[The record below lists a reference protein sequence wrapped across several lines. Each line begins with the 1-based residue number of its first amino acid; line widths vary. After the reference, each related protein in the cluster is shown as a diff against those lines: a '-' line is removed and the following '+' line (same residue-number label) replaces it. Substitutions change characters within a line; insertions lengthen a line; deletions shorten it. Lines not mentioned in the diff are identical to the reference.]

1 MTGVT
6 AIFPPVSFLRNK
18 SLLFPASVSLAA
30 LLFTLQVFA
39 VDRLAI
45 QLGSISGADWSAAA
59 VTLEIHWQEGEK
71 ASYSLAGE
79 QLKHPAL
86 TTPLEHFGL
95 ECSDG
100 RISDWEIA
108 CDHGA
113 LHLNHAAI
121 ETQEIPLRF
130 RWNRRVQTLEIE
142 SDSIGLRAGSL
153 SLQVNSDPGS
163 WSVRLHS
170 DALDLKQLERLF
182 RPWVPRLAGV
192 EISGSARITLEI
204 EGKGEEIDGVRLD
217 TRFKNVAFSDAAYEY
232 LGEELSG
239 EWSLH
244 TGVTAAGWRGSQKI
258 LLRRGALLTPFLYL
272 APEKAPVTLTF
283 GFAADNKLQRVRI
296 DKLEYHH
303 PGILELAAS
312 ATLVLDDAVTLQDLQ
327 LVTGKTD
334 LQAVNEAYIQPIAA
348 ETLLDGMEVA
358 GTVAVELTTRTG
370 GPLKGKVDI
379 RDLYLE
385 QGDKLFAVYGLN
397 GTLVSTSDPEGESS
411 RLSWEGGHLM
421 QTVVL
426 GAAEAVL
433 RWQGET
439 LKLAKPMHLP
449 VLDGAIKVERFAIGG
464 DEAGP
469 QVAFEGV
476 ITPISMAEV
485 SRALGWP
492 QLAGTLSGVI
502 PGVAYEKGG
511 ITIDGAVLVR
521 VFDGDIVIRDL
532 RLEELF
538 GVLPRVR
545 ANLELKALDLE
556 TLTRTFSFGKITG
569 KLDGEIKDLYLEEW
583 QPISFD
589 ARFATPEGDG
599 SRHRISQRAV
609 DNISNLGGA
618 GVSGAV
624 SRTFMR
630 MFEEFGYSRLGISC
644 RLQRGVC
651 EMGGIGPAKRG
662 YYLVKGGGI
671 PRIDIVGFNRYID
684 WKLLIA
690 KLEDIS
696 RQEAP
701 VVKQE
706 E

>member
-6 AIFPPVSFLRNK
+6 VISPPVFSPRNK
-18 SLLFPASVSLAA
+18 LLIIPTAVSIAA
-30 LLFTLQVFA
+30 QLFALQVFA
-39 VDRLAI
+39 IDRLTI
-45 QLGSISGADWSAAA
+45 QLGSIRGPDWSAAG

-71 ASYSLAGE
+71 AGYSLAGE
-79 QLKHPAL
+79 QLRHPAL
-86 TTPLEHFGL
+86 ATPLEHFGL
-95 ECSDG
+95 ECVEG
-100 RISDWEIA
+100 TLGDWEIA
-108 CDHGA
+108 CDRGR
-113 LHLNHAAI
+113 LHLDHAALK
-121 ETQEIPLRF
+121 TPEIPLRF
-130 RWNRRVQTLEIE
+130 RWDRRGQTLEIE
-142 SDSIGLRAGSL
+142 SDSIALRAGSL
-153 SLQVNSDPGS
+153 SLQVSSDPQH
-163 WSVRLHS
+163 WAVRLHS
-170 DALDLKQLERLF
+170 KALDLKQLEHLL
-182 RPWVPRLAGV
+182 RPWVPRPQGV
-192 EISGSARITLEI
+192 EISGSAGVTLEI
-204 EGKGEEIDGVRLD
+204 DGKGEDISGVRLN
-217 TRFKNVAFSDAAYEY
+217 TRFKKVAFADAAYEY

-239 EWSLH
+239 TWSIQA
-244 TGVTAAGWRGSQKI
+244 GMTAGEWRGNQKL
-258 LLRRGALLTPFLYL
+258 LLRQGALLTPFFYL
-272 APEKAPVTLTF
+272 APEKDAVTLAF
-283 GFAADNKLQRVRI
+283 GFSTDRQQRRLQVEKL
-296 DKLEYHH
+296 KYSH

-312 ATLVLDDAVTLQDLQ
+312 ATLVLSDAVTLQDLR
-327 LVTGKTD
+327 LVSGNTD
-334 LQAVNEAYIQPIAA
+334 LQALNEAYIQPIAA
-348 ETLLDGMEVA
+348 ETLLDGMELA
-358 GTVAVELTTRTG
+358 GTVSAELETRTG
-370 GPLKGKVDI
+370 GPLRGRVEVQ
-379 RDLYLE
+379 DLYLE

-397 GTLVSTSDPEGESS
+397 GTLVSTTEPDGEPG

-421 QTVVL
+421 QTFIL
-426 GAAEAVL
+426 GASEAVL

-439 LKLAKPMHLP
+439 LQLTEPLSLP

-464 DEAGP
+464 GETGP

-502 PGVAYEKGG
+502 PGVAYENGI
-511 ITIDGAVLVR
+511 ITIEGAVLVR

-538 GVLPRVR
+538 GVLPRAR
-545 ANLELKALDLE
+545 ANLELKGLDLE

-569 KLDGEIKDLYLEEW
+569 RLGGEIKDLYLEDW

-618 GVSGAV
+618 GMSGAV

-651 EMGGIGPAKRG
+651 EMGGIAPARRG

-671 PRIDIVGFNRYID
+671 PRIDIVGFNQHID

-690 KLEDIS
+690 KLDDIR
-696 RQEAP
+696 RQKAP